1 MAGATKTTADAALQE
16 NYQPLVRE
24 QINNDVPLLTY
35 VEKNTKDVEGR
46 RAVLSIHV
54 TRNSGI
60 GSRAEGGTL
69 PTAGSQGYAEERVP
83 LYYHYGRGQL
93 SGPLMR
99 AASTTTAAF
108 ERALDAETKK
118 IVNDLKRDV
127 NRQVWGT
134 ADGVIAQLALTTSSL
149 QIQLASS
156 LSGAT
161 GSAIASDVQFRQL
174 EVGMLV
180 DIGTPTTP
188 TMKTS
193 ANAIV
198 RTGGTGTSTDPYW
211 IELTSVATTSGDNF
225 VFRSGNG
232 GGPGTS
238 AGTQKEVTGLQL
250 IVDSSG
256 TLFNV
261 NPTTY
266 PVWKSSEFGNSGTNR
281 QISETLMAQVVQDVN
296 IQSGQWPNLGITHH
310 AVFRAYANLLLGL
323 KRFNNTVSL
332 KGGYSAGIPFMAGGG
347 SEIPIVVDRDAPA
360 NQMYFVSTDHLT
372 EFQASDWEFM
382 QEDGAVLSR
391 VSGVDA
397 YEFILFK
404 YMELATDQRNTH
416 AKLTDISG
424 A

>member
-1 MAGATKTTADAALQE
+1 MAGATKTTADSALKE
-16 NYQPLVRE
+16 DYQPLVRE

-60 GSRAEGGTL
+60 GSRAENGTL
-69 PTAGSQGYAEERVP
+69 PTAGSQGYTEERVQM
-83 LYYHYGRGQL
+83 YYHYGRGQI
-93 SGPLMR
+93 SGPLIR
-99 AASTTTAAF
+99 AAASDKGSF

-134 ADGVIAQLALTTSSL
+134 GDGVIAQAALTTSSL
-149 QIQLASS
+149 QVFLASS
-156 LSGAT
+156 VSGAT
-161 GSAIASDVQFRQL
+161 TAASDVQFRQL

-180 DIGTPTTP
+180 DIGTIAAPTL
-188 TMKTS
+188 KTS
-193 ANAIV
+193 GNAIV
-198 RTGGTGTSTDPYW
+198 RTGNESTRGYW
-211 IELTSVATTSGDNF
+211 VELTSVATTTGTDF
-225 VFRSGNG
+225 IFRSGNG
-232 GGPGTS
+232 GGPGTTGAS
-238 AGTQKEVTGLQL
+238 QKEMTGLQL
-250 IVDSSG
+250 IVDSTG

-266 PVWKSSEFGNSGTNR
+266 PVWAASEFGNSGTNR
-281 QISETLMAQVVQDVN
+281 SISETLMAQAVQDVN
-296 IQSGQWPNLGITHH
+296 INSGTWPNLAITHH
-310 AVFRAYANLLLGL
+310 GVFRAYANLLLGL

-347 SEIPIVVDRDAPA
+347 SEIPVVTDRDAPA
-360 NQMYFVSTDHLT
+360 NSMYFVNTEHLT
-372 EFQASDWEFM
+372 EFMASDWEFM

-391 VSGVDA
+391 VSGVDG

-404 YMELATDQRNTH
+404 YGELATDQRNTH
-416 AKLTDISG
+416 AKLTDVTS

>member
-1 MAGATKTTADAALQE
+1 MPATKTTADAALQE
-16 NYQPLVRE
+16 DYQPLVRE

-46 RAVLSIHV
+46 RAVLSLHV
-54 TRNSGI
+54 SRNSGI
-60 GSRAEGGTL
+60 GSRLEGGTL
-69 PTAGSQGYAEERVP
+69 PTAGSQGFAEERIEM
-83 LYYHYGRGQL
+83 YYHYGRGQL

-99 AASTTTAAF
+99 AAQSNRASF
-108 ERALDAETKK
+108 ERALDGETKK
-118 IVNDLKRDV
+118 IVNDLKRDM

-134 ADGVIAQLALTTSSL
+134 GDGVIATADVTTSSL
-149 QIQLASS
+149 LVY
-156 LSGAT
+156 LPT
-161 GSAIASDVQFRQL
+161 TTSDVQFRQL

-180 DIGTPTTP
+180 DIGTIAAPTL
-188 TMKTS
+188 KTS

-198 RTGGTGTSTDPYW
+198 RSSGTGTAADRYW
-211 IELTSVATTSGDNF
+211 IELTSVATTTGTDF

-232 GGPGTS
+232 GGPGTTG
-238 AGTQKEVTGLQL
+238 ADQKETTGMQL
-250 IVDSSG
+250 IVDSTG

-266 PVWKSSEFGNSGTNR
+266 SIWASSEFGNSGTNR
-281 QISETLMAQVVQDVN
+281 SISETLMAQVVQDIN
-296 IQSGQWPNLGITHH
+296 IRSGTWPNLAITHH
-310 AVFRAYANLLLGL
+310 GVFRAYANLLLGL

-332 KGGYSAGIPFMAGGG
+332 KGGYSAGIPFMGGG
-347 SEIPIVVDRDAPA
+347 GNEIPVVTDRDCPA
-360 NQMYFVSTDHLT
+360 NSMYFVNTSHLI

-404 YMELATDQRNTH
+404 YGELATDQRNTH
-416 AKLTDISG
+416 GKLTDVS
-424 A
+424 AA